1 MDNIFFSIPLL
12 LHVLDL
18 FGVMVFAVTG
28 ALKAIQYKMD
38 MVGVIILASSTGLA
52 GGLIR
57 DLLLDRLPPKII
69 LDPYYLTIAVTTGI
83 IVFFLH
89 PFFKEREN
97 LFLKFDAIGLG
108 VFTII
113 GSSIAYEMF
122 GLNFLS
128 MSLAG
133 IFTAIGGGIVRDVFV
148 KEIPLV
154 FIKELYASAS
164 FLGIIIF
171 FILLYFDFNYYISMV
186 FCIVIITVFRLL
198 AIKYNWNL
206 PTKII
211 FKKKRDRE

>member
-1 MDNIFFSIPLL
+1 LDNIFFSIPLL
-12 LHVLDL
+12 LQILDL

-38 MVGVIILASSTGLA
+38 IVGVIILASSTGLA
-52 GGLIR
+52 GGIIR
-57 DLLLDRLPPKII
+57 DILLDRLPPKII
-69 LDPYYLTIAVTTGI
+69 LDPYYPTIAVATGV

-108 VFTII
+108 VFSII
-113 GSSIAYEMF
+113 GSSIAYEML
-122 GLNFLS
+122 GLNFLAMAIS
-128 MSLAG
+128 G

-164 FLGIIIF
+164 FLGILIF
-171 FILLYFDFNYYISMV
+171 FILLYFDSNYNISMIV
-186 FCIVIITVFRLL
+186 CIVIITLFRLL
-198 AIKYNWNL
+198 AMKYNWNL
-206 PTKII
+206 PKTYLRKE
-211 FKKKRDRE
+211 RE

>member
-1 MDNIFFSIPLL
+1 
-12 LHVLDL
+12 
-18 FGVMVFAVTG
+18 MVFAVTG

-69 LDPYYLTIAVTTGI
+69 LDPYYLTIAVATGI

-122 GLNFLS
+122 GLNFLA

-198 AIKYNWNL
+198 AIRYNWNL

>member
-1 MDNIFFSIPLL
+1 LDNIFFSIPLL

-52 GGLIR
+52 GGIIR

-69 LDPYYLTIAVTTGI
+69 LDPYYLTIAVATGI

-97 LFLKFDAIGLG
+97 LFLKFDAMGLG

-113 GSSIAYEMF
+113 GSSIAYEML
-122 GLNFLS
+122 GLNFLA

-154 FIKELYASAS
+154 FIKELYATAS

-171 FILLYFDFNYYISMV
+171 FLMLYFDFNYYISMV
-186 FCIVIITVFRLL
+186 FCIVIITLFRLL

-206 PTKII
+206 PNKIV
-211 FKKKRDRE
+211 FKKRDRE

>member
-1 MDNIFFSIPLL
+1 
-12 LHVLDL
+12 
-18 FGVMVFAVTG
+18 
-28 ALKAIQYKMD
+28 MD

-52 GGLIR
+52 GGIIR
-57 DLLLDRLPPKII
+57 DVLLDRLPPKII
-69 LDPYYLTIAVTTGI
+69 LDPYYLTIAVATGI

-89 PFFKEREN
+89 PFFKEREK

-113 GSSIAYEMF
+113 GSSIAYEML
-122 GLNFLS
+122 GLNFLA

-154 FIKELYASAS
+154 FIKELYATAS

-171 FILLYFDFNYYISMV
+171 FLMLYFDFNYYISMV
-186 FCIVIITVFRLL
+186 FCIVIITLFRLL

-206 PTKII
+206 PTKIL
-211 FKKKRDRE
+211 FKKRDRE

>member
-1 MDNIFFSIPLL
+1 LDNIFFSIPLL
-12 LHVLDL
+12 LQVLDL

-38 MVGVIILASSTGLA
+38 MVGVIVLASSTGLA

-69 LDPYYLTIAVTTGI
+69 LDPYYLTIAVATGV

-89 PFFKEREN
+89 PFFKERET

-113 GSSIAYEMF
+113 GSSIAYEML
-122 GLNFLS
+122 GLNFLA

-186 FCIVIITVFRLL
+186 VCIVIVTLFRLL
-198 AIKYNWNL
+198 AMKYNWNL
-206 PTKII
+206 PTKSYLG
-211 FKKKRDRE
+211 KERDR

>member
-1 MDNIFFSIPLL
+1 
-12 LHVLDL
+12 
-18 FGVMVFAVTG
+18 MVFAVTG

-69 LDPYYLTIAVTTGI
+69 LDPYYLTIAVATGI

-211 FKKKRDRE
+211 FKKK

>member
-1 MDNIFFSIPLL
+1 
-12 LHVLDL
+12 
-18 FGVMVFAVTG
+18 MVFAVTG

-52 GGLIR
+52 GGIIR
-57 DLLLDRLPPKII
+57 DVLLDRLPPKII
-69 LDPYYLTIAVTTGI
+69 LDPYYLTIAVATGI

-113 GSSIAYEMF
+113 GSSIAYEML
-122 GLNFLS
+122 GLNFLAMAIS
-128 MSLAG
+128 G
-133 IFTAIGGGIVRDVFV
+133 IFTAVGGGIVRDVFV

-154 FIKELYASAS
+154 FIKELYATAS

-171 FILLYFDFNYYISMV
+171 FLMLYFDFNYYISMV
-186 FCIVIITVFRLL
+186 FCIVIITLFRLL

-206 PTKII
+206 PTKIL
-211 FKKKRDRE
+211 FKKRDRE

>member
-38 MVGVIILASSTGLA
+38 IVGVIILASSTGLA
-52 GGLIR
+52 GGIIR

-69 LDPYYLTIAVTTGI
+69 LDPYYLTIAVATGI

-113 GSSIAYEMF
+113 GSSIAYEML
-122 GLNFLS
+122 GLNFLA

-133 IFTAIGGGIVRDVFV
+133 VFTAIGGGIVRDVFV

-154 FIKELYASAS
+154 FVKELYASTS

-171 FILLYFDFNYYISMV
+171 FLMLYFDFNYYISMV
-186 FCIVIITVFRLL
+186 FCIVIITLFRLL

-206 PTKII
+206 PTKIV
-211 FKKKRDRE
+211 FKKRDRE

>member
-1 MDNIFFSIPLL
+1 
-12 LHVLDL
+12 
-18 FGVMVFAVTG
+18 MVFAVTG

-69 LDPYYLTIAVTTGI
+69 LDPYYLPIAVTTGI

-148 KEIPLV
+148 KEIPIV

-186 FCIVIITVFRLL
+186 FCIIIITVFRLL
-198 AIKYNWNL
+198 AIKYNWNI

-211 FKKKRDRE
+211 FKKKR

>member
-1 MDNIFFSIPLL
+1 
-12 LHVLDL
+12 
-18 FGVMVFAVTG
+18 MVFAVTG

-57 DLLLDRLPPKII
+57 DLLLDRLPPKIM
-69 LDPYYLTIAVTTGI
+69 LDPYYLTIAVVSGI

-113 GSSIAYEMF
+113 GSSIAYEML
-122 GLNFLS
+122 GLNFLA

-171 FILLYFDFNYYISMV
+171 FILLYFDFNYYISNKRQPQQK
-186 FCIVIITVFRLL
+186 CIPAVATNSR
-198 AIKYNWNL
+198 
-206 PTKII
+206 
-211 FKKKRDRE
+211 

>member
-1 MDNIFFSIPLL
+1 
-12 LHVLDL
+12 
-18 FGVMVFAVTG
+18 MVFAVTG

-52 GGLIR
+52 GGIIR

-69 LDPYYLTIAVTTGI
+69 LDPYYLTIAVATGI

-89 PFFKEREN
+89 PLFKEREN

-113 GSSIAYEMF
+113 GSSIAYEML
-122 GLNFLS
+122 GLNFLV

-154 FIKELYASAS
+154 FIKELYATAS

-171 FILLYFDFNYYISMV
+171 FLMLYFDFNYYISMV
-186 FCIVIITVFRLL
+186 FCIVIITLFRLL

-206 PTKII
+206 PTKIV
-211 FKKKRDRE
+211 FKKRDRE

>member
-69 LDPYYLTIAVTTGI
+69 LDPYYLTIAVATGI

-186 FCIVIITVFRLL
+186 FCIIIITVFRLL

>member
-1 MDNIFFSIPLL
+1 
-12 LHVLDL
+12 
-18 FGVMVFAVTG
+18 MVFAVTG

-57 DLLLDRLPPKII
+57 DLLLDRLPPKIM
-69 LDPYYLTIAVTTGI
+69 LDPYYLTIAVVSGI

-113 GSSIAYEMF
+113 GSSIAYEML
-122 GLNFLS
+122 GLNILA

-186 FCIVIITVFRLL
+186 FCIVIITLFRLL

-206 PTKII
+206 PTKIE
-211 FKKKRDRE
+211 FKKRTR

>member
-1 MDNIFFSIPLL
+1 MDSIFFSIPLL
-12 LHVLDL
+12 LQILDL

-38 MVGVIILASSTGLA
+38 IVGVTILASSTGLA
-52 GGLIR
+52 GGIFR
-57 DLLLDRLPPKII
+57 DILLDRLPPKIM
-69 LDPYYLTIAVTTGI
+69 LDPYYLTIAVVTGI
-83 IVFFLH
+83 IVFFLY

-108 VFTII
+108 VFSII
-113 GSSIAYEMF
+113 GSSIAYEML
-122 GLNFLS
+122 GLNFLA
-128 MSLAG
+128 MSLSG

-171 FILLYFDFNYYISMV
+171 FILVYFDFNYNISMIV
-186 FCIVIITVFRLL
+186 CIVIITLFRLL
-198 AIKYNWNL
+198 AMKYNWNL
-206 PTKII
+206 PKI
-211 FKKKRDRE
+211 

>member
-69 LDPYYLTIAVTTGI
+69 LDPYYLTIAVATGI

-211 FKKKRDRE
+211 FKKK

>member
-1 MDNIFFSIPLL
+1 
-12 LHVLDL
+12 
-18 FGVMVFAVTG
+18 MVFAVTG

-57 DLLLDRLPPKII
+57 DLLLDRLPPKIM
-69 LDPYYLTIAVTTGI
+69 LDPYYLTIAVVSGI

-113 GSSIAYEMF
+113 GSSIAYEML
-122 GLNFLS
+122 GLNFLG

-171 FILLYFDFNYYISMV
+171 FILLYFEFNYYISMV
-186 FCIVIITVFRLL
+186 FCIVIITLFRLL
-198 AIKYNWNL
+198 AIRYNWNL
-206 PTKII
+206 PTKIE
-211 FKKKRDRE
+211 FKKRTR

>member
-1 MDNIFFSIPLL
+1 LDNTFFSIPLL
-12 LHVLDL
+12 LQILDL

-38 MVGVIILASSTGLA
+38 IVGVIILASSTGLA
-52 GGLIR
+52 GGIIR
-57 DLLLDRLPPKII
+57 DILLDRLPPKII
-69 LDPYYLTIAVTTGI
+69 LDPYYLTIAVATGV

-108 VFTII
+108 VFSII
-113 GSSIAYEMF
+113 GSSIAYEML
-122 GLNFLS
+122 GLNFLAMAIS
-128 MSLAG
+128 G

-164 FLGIIIF
+164 FLGILIF
-171 FILLYFDFNYYISMV
+171 FILLYFDSNYNISMIV
-186 FCIVIITVFRLL
+186 CIVIITLFRLL
-198 AIKYNWNL
+198 AMKYNWNL
-206 PTKII
+206 PKTYLRKE
-211 FKKKRDRE
+211 RE

>member
-1 MDNIFFSIPLL
+1 
-12 LHVLDL
+12 
-18 FGVMVFAVTG
+18 MVFAVTG

-52 GGLIR
+52 GGIIR

-69 LDPYYLTIAVTTGI
+69 LDPYYLTIAVATGI

-113 GSSIAYEMF
+113 GSSIAYEML
-122 GLNFLS
+122 GLNFLA

-154 FIKELYASAS
+154 FIKELYATAS

-171 FILLYFDFNYYISMV
+171 FLMLHFDFNYYISMV
-186 FCIVIITVFRLL
+186 FCIVIITLFRLL

-206 PTKII
+206 PTKIL
-211 FKKKRDRE
+211 FKKRDRE

>member
-1 MDNIFFSIPLL
+1 
-12 LHVLDL
+12 
-18 FGVMVFAVTG
+18 MVFAVTG

-38 MVGVIILASSTGLA
+38 IVGVIILASSTGLA
-52 GGLIR
+52 GGIIR

-69 LDPYYLTIAVTTGI
+69 LDPYYLTIAVATGI

-113 GSSIAYEMF
+113 GSSIAYEML
-122 GLNFLS
+122 GLNFLA

-133 IFTAIGGGIVRDVFV
+133 VFTAIGGGIVRDVFV

-154 FIKELYASAS
+154 FVKELYASTS

-171 FILLYFDFNYYISMV
+171 FLMLYFDFNYYISMV
-186 FCIVIITVFRLL
+186 FCIVIITLFRLL

-206 PTKII
+206 PTKIV
-211 FKKKRDRE
+211 FKKRDRE

>member
-1 MDNIFFSIPLL
+1 
-12 LHVLDL
+12 
-18 FGVMVFAVTG
+18 MVFAVTG

-57 DLLLDRLPPKII
+57 DLLLDRLPPKIM
-69 LDPYYLTIAVTTGI
+69 LDPYYLTIAIISGI

-113 GSSIAYEMF
+113 GSSIAYEML
-122 GLNFLS
+122 GLNFLA

-154 FIKELYASAS
+154 FIKELYATAS

-171 FILLYFDFNYYISMV
+171 FLMLYFDFNYYISMV
-186 FCIVIITVFRLL
+186 FCIVIITLFRLL

-206 PTKII
+206 PTKIE
-211 FKKKRDRE
+211 FKKRTR

>member
-1 MDNIFFSIPLL
+1 
-12 LHVLDL
+12 
-18 FGVMVFAVTG
+18 MVFAVTG

-52 GGLIR
+52 GGIIR
-57 DLLLDRLPPKII
+57 DILLDRLPPKII
-69 LDPYYLTIAVTTGI
+69 LDPYYLTIAVVTGI

-113 GSSIAYEMF
+113 GSSIAYEML
-122 GLNFLS
+122 GLNFLA

-154 FIKELYASAS
+154 FIKELYATAS
-164 FLGIIIF
+164 FLGIFIF
-171 FILLYFDFNYYISMV
+171 FLMLYVDFNYYISMV
-186 FCIVIITVFRLL
+186 FCIVIITLFRLL

-206 PTKII
+206 PTKIV
-211 FKKKRDRE
+211 FKKRDRE

>member
-12 LHVLDL
+12 LQILDL

-28 ALKAIQYKMD
+28 ALKAIKYKMD
-38 MVGVIILASSTGLA
+38 IVGVIILASSTGLA

-57 DLLLDRLPPKII
+57 DILLDRLPPKII
-69 LDPYYLTIAVTTGI
+69 SDPYYLTIAVSTGV

-108 VFTII
+108 VFSII
-113 GSSIAYEMF
+113 GSSIAYEML
-122 GLNFLS
+122 GLNFLAMAIS
-128 MSLAG
+128 G
-133 IFTAIGGGIVRDVFV
+133 IFTAIGGGIVRDVLV

-164 FLGIIIF
+164 FLGIVIF
-171 FILLYFDFNYYISMV
+171 FILIYFDSNYNISMIV
-186 FCIVIITVFRLL
+186 CIIIITLFRLL
-198 AIKYNWNL
+198 AMKYNWNL
-206 PTKII
+206 PKTYLRKE
-211 FKKKRDRE
+211 RD

>member
-38 MVGVIILASSTGLA
+38 IVGVIILASSTGLA
-52 GGLIR
+52 GGIIR

-69 LDPYYLTIAVTTGI
+69 LDPYYLTIAVATGI

-113 GSSIAYEMF
+113 GSSIAYEML
-122 GLNFLS
+122 GLNFLA

-133 IFTAIGGGIVRDVFV
+133 VFTAIGGGIVRDVFV

-154 FIKELYASAS
+154 FVKELYASTS

-171 FILLYFDFNYYISMV
+171 FLMLYFDFNYYISMV
-186 FCIVIITVFRLL
+186 FCIVIITLFRLL

-206 PTKII
+206 PTKIV
-211 FKKKRDRE
+211 FKKRDRA

>member
-69 LDPYYLTIAVTTGI
+69 LDPYYLTIAVATGI

-186 FCIVIITVFRLL
+186 FCIIIITVFRLL

-211 FKKKRDRE
+211 FKKK

>member
-1 MDNIFFSIPLL
+1 MDNISFSIPIL
-12 LHVLDL
+12 LHILDL

-52 GGLIR
+52 GGLVR
-57 DLLLDRLPPKII
+57 DLLLDRLPPKIM
-69 LDPYYLTIAVTTGI
+69 LDPYYLTIAVVSGI

-113 GSSIAYEMF
+113 GSSIAYEML
-122 GLNFLS
+122 GLNFLA

-171 FILLYFDFNYYISMV
+171 FILLYFEFNYYISMV
-186 FCIVIITVFRLL
+186 FCIVIITLFRLL
-198 AIKYNWNL
+198 AIRYNWNL
-206 PTKII
+206 PTKIE
-211 FKKKRDRE
+211 FKKRTR